1 MEIIIII
8 VLSITTPILGYTTF
22 NLLRKTEKLEDIII
36 DQTNYI
42 DEFSKQLDIADE
54 RLAKIDEKG
63 SFKSDDEIGWFFKQ
77 IKVIQESITR
87 FKQTQN
93 AEKTKKEE

>member
-1 MEIIIII
+1 M
-8 VLSITTPILGYTTF
+8 SITTPVLGYTTF

>member
-1 MEIIIII
+1 MEIIII

>member
-8 VLSITTPILGYTTF
+8 VLSITTPVLGYTTF

>member
-1 MEIIIII
+1 MEIIII
-8 VLSITTPILGYTTF
+8 VLSITTPVLGYTTF

>member
-1 MEIIIII
+1 MEIIII
-8 VLSITTPILGYTTF
+8 VLSITTPLGYTTF

>member
-1 MEIIIII
+1 MEIIIIPEKKKRENRPE
-8 VLSITTPILGYTTF
+8 VQVEP
-22 NLLRKTEKLEDIII
+22 KTEKLEDIII